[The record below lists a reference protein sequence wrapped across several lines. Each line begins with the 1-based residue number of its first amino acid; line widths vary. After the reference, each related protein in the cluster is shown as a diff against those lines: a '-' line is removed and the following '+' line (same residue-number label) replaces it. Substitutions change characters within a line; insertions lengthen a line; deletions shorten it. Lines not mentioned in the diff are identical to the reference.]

1 MRQPRSPR
9 CAIAHRSNVEAKRAR
24 RAKRSKKEF
33 FALLCPSCP
42 FCFFSSRYSK
52 RASEP
57 SGLLQAPPFSLHGR
71 SDPPPPD
78 AGKFVEEV
86 GGARIE
92 GEMHVE
98 RAGEDV
104 LARDEAPKA
113 AVLAVVAA
121 VAHHKVLVLGHLD
134 RFAHA
139 IDSPG
144 IDLEVVPAGIMVGVV
159 EDSVLSEFGLRFDFD
174 DRQFRFLR

>member
-1 MRQPRSPR
+1 S
-9 CAIAHRSNVEAKRAR
+9 
-24 RAKRSKKEF
+24 
-33 FALLCPSCP
+33 LLLLCP
-42 FCFFSSRYSK
+42 FCFSSSRYFK
-52 RASEP
+52 RASRQTLSP
-57 SGLLQAPPFSLHGR
+57 LSLHGC

-86 GGARIE
+86 RGARIE

-113 AVLAVVAA
+113 AVLAVVSA
-121 VAHHKVLVLGHLD
+121 VAHHKVLVIGYLD

-139 IDSPG
+139 IDRPDR
-144 IDLEVVPAGIMVGVV
+144 DLEVVSAGIMVGVV
-159 EDSVLSEFGLRFDFD
+159 EDSVPRVFGLRFDFD
-174 DRQFRFLR
+174 DWQFRHRFR